1 MRYSIV
7 LLLPFLLTTLWAACG
22 GAASAEEHNRAGIKH
37 FEERRLQEALNEYNE
52 AILLDPEF
60 AAAYFNRGQTY
71 FTLGQSQRALS
82 DYDKAISLS
91 PDHPQLPLAHAG
103 RALAYTLLD
112 DDVAAQEAMAEAVRR
127 GYDGRRLIAEVN
139 IMKKQR

>member
-1 MRYSIV
+1 M
-7 LLLPFLLTTLWAACG
+7 
-22 GAASAEEHNRAGIKH
+22 
-37 FEERRLQEALNEYNE
+37 NEYNE

-60 AAAYFNRGQTY
+60 AAAYYNRGQTY
-71 FTLGQSQRALS
+71 FTLGRAQRAFS

-91 PDHPQLPLAHAG
+91 PNHPQLPLAHAG

-112 DDVAAQEAMAEAVRR
+112 DDVAAQEAMAEAVRL

-139 IMKKQR
+139 VMKKQR